1 MAAAEQDPD
10 EAWMARA
17 VTLAEGGRGTVSP
30 NPMVG
35 AVLVRDGRVVGEG
48 FHRAAGQPHAEAV
61 ALAAAGAA
69 AAGATCY
76 VTLEPCAHHGRTPP
90 CADALVA
97 AGVARVVAAVPDPDP
112 RVDGA
117 GLARLRAAGVAVA
130 VGAGAEAAATQNAAY
145 LTHRR
150 LGRPRVTLKAAAS
163 LDGKVAAPDGT
174 SKWITGPAAR
184 ADAHRLRAEAD
195 AVMVGAGTALADDPR
210 LTVRLPGWAGRQ
222 PLRVLVDAAGRVG
235 ADGHLFDG
243 EAETLVATTPA
254 APPAAV
260 EAWKAAGAEVL
271 IVQEDADRRRS
282 RRAGPGPGGA
292 GGAGADGRGRAPAPG
307 QPVGGRAGRP
317 AGLVPGP
324 AGHRRPGRPRAARR
338 RRGGDPGRRPPAAAG
353 LGRPPGRRPADRG
366 VPMRQGGSLMF
377 TGIVEGTGTVAAL
390 AAAADG
396 SGARL
401 EVEAP
406 WLAGELRLGESVA
419 VNGCCVTVAEPAA
432 AGFAAD
438 LVAETLRRTALGGL
452 AAGARV
458 NLERPLALGGRLG
471 GHLVQGHVDG
481 VAKVLERTPVGEG
494 EEVRIEL
501 PADLERYVVEK
512 GSIAVDGVS
521 LTVAGVGPGWF
532 SVALVP
538 HTLEVTTLGD
548 RRPGDP
554 VQLEVD
560 VVAKYVE
567 RLVAR

>member
-1 MAAAEQDPD
+1 
-10 EAWMARA
+10 
-17 VTLAEGGRGTVSP
+17 
-30 NPMVG
+30 
-35 AVLVRDGRVVGEG
+35 
-48 FHRAAGQPHAEAV
+48 
-61 ALAAAGAA
+61 
-69 AAGATCY
+69 
-76 VTLEPCAHHGRTPP
+76 
-90 CADALVA
+90 
-97 AGVARVVAAVPDPDP
+97 
-112 RVDGA
+112 
-117 GLARLRAAGVAVA
+117 
-130 VGAGAEAAATQNAAY
+130 
-145 LTHRR
+145 
-150 LGRPRVTLKAAAS
+150 
-163 LDGKVAAPDGT
+163 
-174 SKWITGPAAR
+174 
-184 ADAHRLRAEAD
+184 
-195 AVMVGAGTALADDPR
+195 
-210 LTVRLPGWAGRQ
+210 
-222 PLRVLVDAAGRVG
+222 
-235 ADGHLFDG
+235 
-243 EAETLVATTPA
+243 
-254 APPAAV
+254 
-260 EAWKAAGAEVL
+260 
-271 IVQEDADRRRS
+271 
-282 RRAGPGPGGA
+282 
-292 GGAGADGRGRAPAPG
+292 
-307 QPVGGRAGRP
+307 
-317 AGLVPGP
+317 
-324 AGHRRPGRPRAARR
+324 
-338 RRGGDPGRRPPAAAG
+338 
-353 LGRPPGRRPADRG
+353 
-366 VPMRQGGSLMF
+366 MF

-481 VAKVLERTPVGEG
+481 VAKVLERTTVGDG
-494 EEVRIEL
+494 EEVRVEL
-501 PADLERYVVEK
+501 PADLDRYVVEK

-567 RLVAR
+567 RLVSR